1 LLLKMNDID
10 DLIVRFLTGDIAR
23 DESHTLKDWLKIS
36 PANREYFNSFRDVW
50 LASSLLGRFS
60 QPAKKSRS
68 RNLFREW
75 AKIAAVFVFALVL
88 GALGY
93 RTFLNNTSI
102 TLGKLDPVTIE
113 SKRGAMSSVTLPDGS
128 KAWLNA
134 ESKISYGNGYNL
146 SFREIELTGE
156 AYFDVVTNPSKPFVV
171 RAGNLAI
178 KAMGTSFNVKA
189 YPEDGSVTTTLVD
202 GHVIIEGKDSKNKDF
217 EIELQPNQTITYFN
231 DQQDY
236 IAHIEET
243 TELNSQTPGSE
254 SLRMT
259 RLEDLSIIKQDQVKT
274 ELFTSW
280 KDKNWV
286 IEQQSLENLTRDME
300 RRYDVIIEFNSES
313 IRKYRF
319 SGTIQNETLEQI
331 LYILHNTLPLKYTM
345 EKGRIVIDEDRTLMK
360 EFNRE

>member
-1 LLLKMNDID
+1 MNEID
-10 DLIVRFLTGDIAR
+10 DLIVKFLAGDITR
-23 DESHTLKDWLKIS
+23 DESHILKDWLKNS
-36 PANREYFNSFRDVW
+36 PGNREYFNSFRDVW
-50 LASSLLGRFS
+50 LASALLGRVNE
-60 QPAKKSRS
+60 PAKKSRT
-68 RNLFREW
+68 LGVIREW
-75 AKIAAVFVFALVL
+75 AKIAAVFAFALLL

-93 RTFLNNTSI
+93 RTFFNTSI
-102 TLGKLDPVTIE
+102 IAQGKNDPVTIE

-128 KAWLNA
+128 RAWLNA
-134 ESKISYGNGYNL
+134 ESKITYGNGYNTSL
-146 SFREIELTGE
+146 REIELIGE

-171 RAGNLAI
+171 KAGNLEI
-178 KAMGTSFNVKA
+178 KALGTSFNVKA
-189 YPEDGSVTTTLVD
+189 YPEDGSVTTTLVN
-202 GHVIIEGKDSKNKDF
+202 GHVIIEGRDNKNKDF

-236 IAHIEET
+236 IAHLEET
-243 TELNSQTPGSE
+243 TELNSQSQGSE
-254 SLRMT
+254 SLLTT

-345 EKGRIVIDEDRTLMK
+345 EKGRIVIDEDRTKMK